1 MSLFDHIKK
10 KPDAK
15 EEPDKNKPD
24 VNIVEIQESDSTD
37 TFSSDNQVFSAEP
50 EAQQFSN
57 MADENTSEP
66 ASSFETNVKET
77 SQDAAPLAAKRFS
90 VGIDL
95 GTTHCVLSYADI
107 TDSDDGEFSQ
117 QVMAIPQLTSPGVV
131 EDSFQLPS
139 FLYQAHEAELA
150 DGSTTLPWNIKP
162 DYLVGEI
169 ARNLGSKTPIRLVSS
184 AKSWLCHAGVDCK
197 SPILPADAPEEV
209 ERVSP
214 FQATTAYLQHIR
226 DAWQNLHPDAPL
238 EKQDLVITVP
248 ASFDPAARELT
259 VESARAVGL
268 DQAILLEE
276 PQAALYS
283 WIEKSQGDWRKQA
296 TCGDII
302 LVIDVGGGT
311 TDLSLI
317 AVTERDGNLELTR
330 VAVGEHILLGGDNM
344 DLALAYTVKA
354 KLEKDGK
361 RLEPWQVQALTHSCR
376 DAKEKIF
383 TTSTIDNIPLVVA
396 NRGSSLMSGNLRT
409 ELTREE
415 VNRVLVEGFL
425 PKVAVSDRP
434 VSRTRTGLRTAG
446 LPYAQDAAIT
456 RHLAAF
462 LAKQQNATDDLK
474 DINLPAHAT
483 FLHPTAVLFN
493 GGVLKANAL
502 ADRLMEVLNL
512 WLIGEQAPEA
522 RLLAGADLDLAVA
535 RGAAYYGFVR
545 KGKGVRI
552 KGGTAAAYYVGIESA
567 MPAVPGLAPEIEALC
582 IAPFGMEEGTK
593 EELPDDEFGLVIGEP
608 VRFRFFASN
617 IRREDKV
624 GTRLEYWTD
633 EELSELDEIEI
644 TLPEEGR
651 KPGEVVPVHLCAAVT
666 EVGTLEL
673 QAVSQKDSGRWKIE
687 FDVRAGE

>member
-1 MSLFDHIKK
+1 MTDSQILSVSEASLESNL
-10 KPDAK
+10 
-15 EEPDKNKPD
+15 EESGHDKSL
-24 VNIVEIQESDSTD
+24 I
-37 TFSSDNQVFSAEP
+37 
-50 EAQQFSN
+50 
-57 MADENTSEP
+57 
-66 ASSFETNVKET
+66 
-77 SQDAAPLAAKRFS
+77 APKRFS

-95 GTTHCVLSYADI
+95 GTTHCVVSYVELAE
-107 TDSDDGEFSQ
+107 SGDGEFPQ
-117 QVMAIPQLTSPGVV
+117 QVMAIPQLTLPGVV

-150 DGSTTLPWNIKP
+150 AGSTSLPWTIKP

-197 SPILPADAPEEV
+197 APILPVNAPEEV
-209 ERVSP
+209 ERISP

-226 DAWQNLHPDAPL
+226 DAWQNLHPESPL
-238 EKQDLVITVP
+238 NKQDLVITVP

-259 VESARAVGL
+259 IEAARLVGL
-268 DQAILLEE
+268 EQAILLEE

-283 WIEKSQGDWRKQA
+283 WIEKHQSNWRTQV

-317 AVTERDGNLELTR
+317 AVTEKGGNLELTR
-330 VAVGEHILLGGDNM
+330 VAVGDHILLGGDNM

-354 KLEKDGK
+354 KLEKEGK
-361 RLEPWQVQALTHSCR
+361 RIEPWQLQALTHSCR

-383 TTSTIDNIPLVVA
+383 NNFTIDGIPIVVA
-396 NRGSSLMSGNLRT
+396 SRGSSLMSGNLRT

-415 VNRVLVEGFL
+415 VINVLVEGFF
-425 PKVAVSDRP
+425 PKVAITERP
-434 VSRTRTGLRTAG
+434 VNPTRTGLRASG
-446 LPYAQDAAIT
+446 LPYAQDAAIS

-462 LAKQQNATDDLK
+462 LAKQQNATDELK
-474 DINLPAHAT
+474 DINLPEHAT
-483 FLHPTAVLFN
+483 FLHPTAVLLN
-493 GGVLKANAL
+493 GGVLKANTL
-502 ADRLMEVLNL
+502 ADRLMEVLNS
-512 WLIGEQAPEA
+512 WLVAEQVPKA
-522 RLLAGADLDLAVA
+522 RLLADADLDLAVA

-545 KGKGVRI
+545 QGKGVRI

-567 MPAVPGLAPEIEALC
+567 MPAVPGLAPDIVALC
-582 IAPFGMEEGTK
+582 IAPFGMEEGTS
-593 EELPDDEFGLVIGEP
+593 EELPNDEFGLVVGEP
-608 VRFRFFASN
+608 VRFRFFAST

-624 GTRLEYWTD
+624 GTRLDYWTD
-633 EELSELDEIEI
+633 EELAELDELDI

-651 KPGEVVPVHLCAAVT
+651 RSGEIVPVHLCAAVT

-673 QAVSQKDSGRWKIE
+673 QAVSQKDSSRWKIE

>member
-1 MSLFDHIKK
+1 MKDLFSPQPK
-10 KPDAK
+10 
-15 EEPDKNKPD
+15 
-24 VNIVEIQESDSTD
+24 T
-37 TFSSDNQVFSAEP
+37 AE
-50 EAQQFSN
+50 
-57 MADENTSEP
+57 ENTAVAESEVQ
-66 ASSFETNVKET
+66 SDESV
-77 SQDAAPLAAKRFS
+77 AAEQTQNGTRFS

-95 GTTHCVLSYADI
+95 GTTHCVLSYADLDNI
-107 TDSDDGEFSQ
+107 DDEFSP
-117 QVMAIPQLTSPGVV
+117 QVMDIPQLTSPGSV
-131 EDSFQLPS
+131 EEKQQLPS

-150 DGSTTLPWNIKP
+150 QGSTSLPWVAEP

-197 SPILPADAPEEV
+197 APILPAEAPDEV

-214 FQATTAYLQHIR
+214 FQATTAYLQHMC
-226 DAWQNLHPDAPL
+226 DAWQSLHPKAPL
-238 EKQDLVITVP
+238 DQQDVVITVP

-259 VESARAVGL
+259 VEAARAVGL

-283 WIEKSQGDWRKQA
+283 WIEKSHGDWRKQA
-296 TCGDII
+296 EVGDII
-302 LVIDVGGGT
+302 LVIDIGGGT

-317 AVTERDGNLELTR
+317 AVTQQEGNLELTR
-330 VAVGEHILLGGDNM
+330 VAVGDHILLGGDNM

-361 RLEPWQVQALTHSCR
+361 RLEAWQIQALTHSCR

-383 TTSTIDNIPLVVA
+383 NNAEVDNIPLVVA
-396 NRGSSLMSGNLRT
+396 SRGSSLIGGTLRT

-425 PKVAVSDRP
+425 PRVAVSDKP
-434 VSRTRTGLRTAG
+434 ISRARTGLRTAG

-462 LAKQQNATDDLK
+462 LAKQQGATDELK
-474 DINLPAHAT
+474 DINLPEHAS

-493 GGVLKANAL
+493 GGVLKADTL
-502 ADRLMEVLNL
+502 AERLMEVLNS
-512 WLIGEQAPEA
+512 WLTAEQAPEA
-522 RLLAGADLDLAVA
+522 RLLEGADLDLAVA
-535 RGAAYYGFVR
+535 RGAAYYGYVR

-552 KGGTAAAYYVGIESA
+552 KGGTAASYYVGIESA
-567 MPAVPGLAPEIEALC
+567 MPAVPGMAPEIQALC
-582 IAPFGMEEGTK
+582 IAPFGMEEGTQQ
-593 EELPDDEFGLVIGEP
+593 ELPDDEFGLVIGEP
-608 VRFRFFASN
+608 VRFRFFASHT
-617 IRREDKV
+617 RREDRV
-624 GTRLEYWTD
+624 GTRLDYWTD
-633 EELSELDEIEI
+633 EELDELDEIEI

-651 KPGEVVPVHLCAAVT
+651 RPGEVVPVHLCAAVT

-673 QAVSQKDSGRWKIE
+673 QAVSQNDNGRWKIE
-687 FDVRAGE
+687 FDVRAGD

>member
-10 KPDAK
+10 PSDNGPMTGHDPSNAGSVGADK
-15 EEPDKNKPD
+15 E
-24 VNIVEIQESDSTD
+24 
-37 TFSSDNQVFSAEP
+37 TFSTAVESSP
-50 EAQQFSN
+50 ES
-57 MADENTSEP
+57 
-66 ASSFETNVKET
+66 ASSFETNVKEPG
-77 SQDAAPLAAKRFS
+77 QDNAPVAEKRYS

-107 TDSDDGEFSQ
+107 SNSDDGEFFQ
-117 QVMAIPQLTSPGVV
+117 QVMAIPQLISPGMV

-150 DGSTTLPWNIKP
+150 EGSTALPWNAKP

-169 ARNLGSKTPIRLVSS
+169 ARTMGSKTPIRLVSS

-197 SPILPADAPEEV
+197 APILPADAPEEV

-268 DQAILLEE
+268 EQAILLEE

-296 TCGDII
+296 NCGDVI

-317 AVTERDGNLELTR
+317 AVTEKDGNLELTR
-330 VAVGEHILLGGDNM
+330 VAVGDHILLGGDNM

-354 KLEKDGK
+354 KLEQDGK

-383 TTSTIDNIPLVVA
+383 NNSDIDNIPLVIA

-474 DINLPAHAT
+474 DINLPEHAT

-552 KGGTAAAYYVGIESA
+552 KGGTAAAYYVGIESS
-567 MPAVPGLAPEIEALC
+567 MPAVPGMAPEIQALC
-582 IAPFGMEEGTK
+582 IAPFGMEEGTR

-624 GTRLEYWTD
+624 GTRLDYWTD

-651 KPGEVVPVHLCAAVT
+651 RPGEVVPVHLCAAVT